1 MTTTKSITT
10 KFKLSTDDTG
20 EPTGEVE
27 FYAAKFGNVDL
38 VGDRMVKGSFQKSLD
53 AWKSSGAPIPIVF
66 SHKWDDPFSLIGY
79 ANPSDVKEDD
89 QGLLVKGTLDIGD
102 NPTAKQVWKN
112 MQRKTLNEAS
122 FAYDVKSESG
132 LKKGRDGANDIYEVD
147 LLEVGPTLKGANP
160 ETVGVLSAKA
170 RAAAD
175 GSKGTNIAGSVEATQ
190 AAILDA
196 LSDKTGSDD
205 DSDAYSY
212 IFATFPDR
220 AIVASWNGGGSET
233 EYNSYPYTI
242 GPDGTATL
250 GDPTPVEI
258 ETTVTAAPSKDG
270 QPGGTKASSGS
281 AGDDDRAQTLF
292 DLSDKAHTAIAVA
305 IVFGAAD
312 ERNGKPKPQSE
323 WSYRGGNPG
332 ADLTAAE
339 ISTVVSRVRAAA
351 SKFDVPLT
359 APSDDDSKSSG
370 EHGTKAG
377 ARHSAADAKRVQD
390 IHDTTC
396 ALGASCDDTD
406 ASKSRAKDSTSGV
419 ANEQPNDGVDASVA
433 NGLTLIGTNAAGD
446 SLYAP
451 QSVLSQISTVTAD
464 HQDTD
469 DGDTD
474 QNVDGDDVDPSETSK
489 SRTKDDSDDT
499 EDSQSS
505 GDEGDSEDDEESDS
519 DSKSIG
525 YSLDLLELEQYTL

>member
-1 MTTTKSITT
+1 MKMLTKSA
-10 KFKLSTDDTG
+10 KAEFKLHKNDAG

-27 FYAAKFGNVDL
+27 FYASVFNNVDL
-38 VGDRMVKGSFQKSLD
+38 VGDRVLPGAFEKSLGR
-53 AWKSSGAPIPIVF
+53 WKEKGAPIPVIF
-66 SHKWDDPFSLIGY
+66 SHAWDDPFALIGY

-89 QGLLVKGTLDIGD
+89 HGLLVKAHLDIDD

-112 MQRKTLNEAS
+112 MARGTLNESS
-122 FAYDVKSESG
+122 FAYDVVQESG
-132 LKKGRDGANDIYEVD
+132 LKKGQGGANDLIELD

-160 ETVGVLSAKA
+160 ATAGVLSAKA
-170 RAAAD
+170 RAAD

-220 AIVASWNGGGSET
+220 AIVASWTVGGNEA

-339 ISTVVSRVRAAA
+339 VDTVVSRVRAAA

-390 IHDTTC
+390 VHDTAC

-489 SRTKDDSDDT
+489 SRTKDDADDT